1 MKCGH
6 CGTSGA
12 FVSVQHVK
20 ACSGYEQMRQTLI
33 KTPREQMVAVAKTF
47 ADTAAAAMP
56 LSTWAETE
64 ADISGVYCLNGVYYK
79 VQKSGTGNWYAKVL
93 ESQWADGIVEWT
105 YQGRKPLY
113 RLTLNDKVSA
123 EQAAQ
128 FGQLT
133 GTCVFCSRMLTD
145 ERSIFVGYGPTCA
158 EKNSLP
164 WGEVPE
170 PDAEDLADARIAE
183 AEWNR

>member
-6 CGTSGA
+6 CGTSGS

-47 ADTAAAAMP
+47 AD
-56 LSTWAETE
+56 SI
-64 ADISGVYCLNGVYYK
+64 ADLTGVYG
-79 VQKSGTGNWYAKVL
+79 
-93 ESQWADGIVEWT
+93 
-105 YQGRKPLY
+105 
-113 RLTLNDKVSA
+113 
-123 EQAAQ
+123 
-128 FGQLT
+128 
-133 GTCVFCSRMLTD
+133 
-145 ERSIFVGYGPTCA
+145 
-158 EKNSLP
+158 P